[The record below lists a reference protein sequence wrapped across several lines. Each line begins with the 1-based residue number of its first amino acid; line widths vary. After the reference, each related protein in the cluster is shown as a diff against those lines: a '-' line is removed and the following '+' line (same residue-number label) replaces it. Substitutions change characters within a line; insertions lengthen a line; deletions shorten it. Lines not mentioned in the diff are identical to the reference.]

1 MEKKSQVVNMR
12 YPVELLKQIDN
23 YKNKGG
29 FLTRTD
35 AIFTLIRKGLNQVC
49 QGGKFIG

>member
-12 YPVELLKQIDN
+12 YPIELLRQIDN
-23 YKNKGG
+23 YKEKGG

-35 AIFTLIRKGLNQVC
+35 AIFTLIREGLKQVNKE
-49 QGGKFIG
+49 QSG